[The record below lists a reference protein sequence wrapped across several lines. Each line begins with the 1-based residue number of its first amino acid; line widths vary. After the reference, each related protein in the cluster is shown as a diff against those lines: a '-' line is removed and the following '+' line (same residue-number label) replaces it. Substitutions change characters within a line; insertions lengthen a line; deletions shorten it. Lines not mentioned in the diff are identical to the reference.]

1 MIMEREREKNSTF
14 VTILVVVVFLSVVA
28 IFAVPKFST
37 AERVEIPGDI
47 EDIEECYVPSLYD
60 LGEQEIE
67 DIADYAEN
75 WLEETNQ

>member
-1 MIMEREREKNSTF
+1 MERERKKNSTF

-37 AERVEIPGDI
+37 AERI
-47 EDIEECYVPSLYD
+47 ENIEECYIPSLYD

-75 WLEETNQ
+75 WLEETN

>member
-1 MIMEREREKNSTF
+1 MEHEREKNSTF
-14 VTILVVVVFLSVVA
+14 TRILVIVVFLSIVA

-67 DIADYAEN
+67 DIADYTEN